1 MTQTWNPD
9 FYARTARF
17 VSEFGEPLITM
28 LALKPGERVLDL
40 GCGDGALTA
49 KLVDIGAQVVGVDA
63 SPAMVDA
70 ACKRGIDARVMR
82 GEELGFDAE
91 FDAVFS
97 NAAIHWMKPP
107 ARVAEG
113 IRRALKPGGRLV
125 AELGAAG
132 NNATLLQELYAL
144 LQDRGLNGSAL
155 CPWYFPT
162 AEEYRGLLNTSG
174 FTVDTIEMFPRPTPL
189 PGHISEWFDNFCGSF
204 LRAIPESERRA
215 FKAELADHLAP
226 KLRDGE
232 GRWTLDYVRLRVAAH
247 I

>member
-1 MTQTWNPD
+1 MTELWNPD
-9 FYARTARF
+9 VYARTARF
-17 VSEFGEPLITM
+17 VSEFGESLIAV
-28 LALKPGERVLDL
+28 LAPRPGERVLDL

-49 KLVDIGAQVVGVDA
+49 KLVALGAQVVGVDA
-63 SPAMVDA
+63 SPAMVEA

-82 GEELGFDAE
+82 GEDLGFDAE

-97 NAAIHWMKPP
+97 NAAIHLMKLP

-125 AELGAAG
+125 AELGAVG
-132 NNATLLQELYAL
+132 NIAIVLHELYPL
-144 LQDRGLNGSAL
+144 LRDRGLDGAAL

-162 AEEYRGLLNTSG
+162 AEEYQRLLEANGLR
-174 FTVDTIEMFPRPTPL
+174 VDTIDLFPRPAPL
-189 PGHISEWFDNFCGSF
+189 PGHITEWFDTFCGSF
-204 LRAIPESERRA
+204 LLAMPESERGR
-215 FKAELADHLAP
+215 FKAELADRLAP
-226 KLRDGE
+226 KLRDGD